1 MAQSL
6 SLDSAWEKQIS
17 LQDRRLVET
26 AFAQAKDDMNHAKSF
41 TYLRHDFNHE
51 GALLIVVL
59 IHNWS
64 QRPLELLDELLVC
77 FNTEQV
83 EVARHFFSL
92 PFQLSAQTSTP
103 WTLIFPKGTYQETIY
118 NTEELSVHSFFGSQ
132 NQE

>member
-1 MAQSL
+1 YKEGVKMAQSL

-26 AFAQAKDDMNHAKSF
+26 AFAQAKDDMNHANSF

-83 EVARHFFSL
+83 EVTPHLLSS
-92 PFQLSAQTSTP
+92 PFQLSAKPST
-103 WTLIFPKGTYQETIY
+103 T
-118 NTEELSVHSFFGSQ
+118 
-132 NQE
+132 

>member
-1 MAQSL
+1 MAQSV
-6 SLDSAWEKQIS
+6 SLDPAWEKHTS
-17 LQDRRLVET
+17 LNDRRLVET
-26 AFAQAKDDMNHAKSF
+26 ACAQAKDDMNTAKSC
-41 TYLRHDFNHE
+41 TSPRHDFHAE

-77 FNTEQV
+77 FNTEPV

-103 WTLIFPKGTYQETIY
+103 WTLIFPKGTYQETI
-118 NTEELSVHSFFGSQ
+118 
-132 NQE
+132 